1 MMMVLN
7 RPSEQQSQ
15 TPETGAGRY
24 VGAPQANLIN
34 GKGFYGDCALQ
45 GDPIFVPGG
54 PRPEPTPTVC
64 NVTTTTVPPG
74 GHVTRKV
81 LKFSKVESAGP
92 EVAPTIPI
100 ERLAEHTSLFVG
112 LTTAAA
118 NALIAHYQSQCVQSK
133 PQAAITITSQQKAN
147 IKPAEG

>member
-15 TPETGAGRY
+15 TPETGAGKY

-45 GDPIFVPGG
+45 GDPIPGA

-64 NVTTTTVPPG
+64 NVTTTTVLPG
-74 GHVTRKV
+74 WH
-81 LKFSKVESAGP
+81 
-92 EVAPTIPI
+92 I
-100 ERLAEHTSLFVG
+100 FVG
-112 LTTAAA
+112 M
-118 NALIAHYQSQCVQSK
+118 I
-133 PQAAITITSQQKAN
+133 
-147 IKPAEG
+147 